1 MPVTLMIQRQHIF
14 DDINTLNKYFDGQFG
29 SREEIIRILTENKM
43 NFGYTASILSIMN
56 GSAKAL
62 LILEPISK
70 KKKAILSKNCNIASV
85 PFFEF
90 STTKEDIL
98 LKDLFPSGIKVLSIV
113 S

>member
-1 MPVTLMIQRQHIF
+1 MPVTLMIQRDHII
-14 DDINTLNKYFDGQFG
+14 DDINTLNKYFDGKFG

-43 NFGYTASILSIMN
+43 NFGYTASLISIMN
-56 GSAKAL
+56 GSAKVL

-70 KKKAILSKNCNIASV
+70 RKKEILSKNCNIASI

-90 STTKEDIL
+90 STTNEDIL
-98 LKDLFPSGIKVLSIV
+98 LKELFPSDIKVLSIV